1 MTLWLLV
8 HLGTPMYGY
17 TLLELKN
24 PKIAQI
30 EYSYT
35 MYMFVIVAEGD
46 SSV

>member
-17 TLLELKN
+17 MLLELKN
-24 PKIAQI
+24 PKSAQI

-35 MYMFVIVAEGD
+35 MYIFLIVTEDD